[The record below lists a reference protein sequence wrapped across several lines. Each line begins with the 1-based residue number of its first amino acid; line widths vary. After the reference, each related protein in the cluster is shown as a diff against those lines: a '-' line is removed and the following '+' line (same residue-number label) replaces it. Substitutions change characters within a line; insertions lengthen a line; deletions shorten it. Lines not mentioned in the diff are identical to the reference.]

1 MTVQGG
7 SGEKS
12 HGNTNSCGERVS
24 PAIGRVGDNLFC
36 LLLYLPDGT
45 LTGLRLP
52 QEEAGV
58 MSSQQPPQDQGS
70 QHKRR
75 LGSGR

>member
-7 SGEKS
+7 LGEKG

-24 PAIGRVGDNLFC
+24 PAIGRAGDNLFC
-36 LLLYLPDGT
+36 LLLYPPGGT

-58 MSSQQPPQDQGS
+58 MSSQQHPQDQGS
-70 QHKRR
+70 QHKRQ
-75 LGSGR
+75 LGSGS